1 MVLHYLISPWTFL
14 SRGCELICV
23 MANQYRYVTFLVYMP
38 TGYNEFTGSQ
48 HMQCFPPPRFVA
60 ITTTRRRCSLPA
72 PGSATPSL
80 CTTPRLPWE
89 MWPPRQRVV
98 ETATQDSATCSLPSD
113 QVIVVKTT
121 RHLTRVSE
129 VCSL

>member
-48 HMQCFPPPRFVA
+48 HMQCFPPPQVCCYNNYTTALFTSGPW
-60 ITTTRRRCSLPA
+60 IGYTLSMYNPTTTLGDVAAKTACCGDGDTR
-72 PGSATPSL
+72 L
-80 CTTPRLPWE
+80 CDLF
-89 MWPPRQRVV
+89 
-98 ETATQDSATCSLPSD
+98 TAKRPSD
-113 QVIVVKTT
+113 
-121 RHLTRVSE
+121 SCE
-129 VCSL
+129 NYEAPNSGE